1 MGLAKK
7 IPSPPPI
14 ADLYEA
20 DYSRW
25 LFENARLLR
34 EGRFSEADIENIAEE
49 LEDMGRSEKRAVGS
63 HIAVILT
70 HLLKWQ
76 FQPDHRSSSWRGS
89 IHNARR
95 ATAKLLNE
103 SPSLRPQITDMIAAE
118 YEDARYNAILET
130 GLAEGTFPLTCPYT
144 PEQVLDPDFWPES
157 AD

>member
-7 IPSPPPI
+7 SSSPPPI

-34 EGRFSEADIENIAEE
+34 DGRFSEADIENIAEE
-49 LEDMGRSEKRAVGS
+49 LEDMGRSEKRAVAS
-63 HIAVILT
+63 HLAVLLT

-76 FQPDHRSSSWRGS
+76 FQPDQRSSSWRGS
-89 IHNARR
+89 IYNARSSVGD
-95 ATAKLLNE
+95 LLSE
-103 SPSLRPQITDMIAAE
+103 SPSLRNRVPELVTDRYRIA
-118 YEDARYNAILET
+118 RNNAIIET
-130 GLAEGTFPLTCPYT
+130 GLAEDTLPLDCPYT

-157 AD
+157 DD